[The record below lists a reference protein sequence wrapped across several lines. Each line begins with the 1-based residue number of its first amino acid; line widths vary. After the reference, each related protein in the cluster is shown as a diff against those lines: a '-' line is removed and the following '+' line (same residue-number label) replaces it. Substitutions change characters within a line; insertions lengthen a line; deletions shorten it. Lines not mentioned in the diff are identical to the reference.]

1 MKVKIIKHHLHYKP
15 NDEVELDD
23 GIAGYLMK
31 VRVATPV
38 NDETPEDTEK
48 ELAKKLKSAKK
59 KK

>member
-15 NDEVELDD
+15 NDEVELDE

-38 NDETPEDTEK
+38 NDESPEDTEK
-48 ELAKKLKSAKK
+48 KLAKKLKSAKK